1 MPNRKTV
8 FGAIAFVM
16 FLLMVGTAGAIEND
30 AVPLLPGTIRLF
42 AFLGLWAFFSD
53 LAGAFDYT
61 SRERR
66 KPREVQAENPDRRPS
81 RTSRQGPGSSGRAK
95 NYR

>member
-61 SRERR
+61 EPERR
-66 KPREVQAENPDRRPS
+66 KPREVRREDPVARTG
-81 RTSRQGPGSSGRAK
+81 RTSRQSPCPSGRAK